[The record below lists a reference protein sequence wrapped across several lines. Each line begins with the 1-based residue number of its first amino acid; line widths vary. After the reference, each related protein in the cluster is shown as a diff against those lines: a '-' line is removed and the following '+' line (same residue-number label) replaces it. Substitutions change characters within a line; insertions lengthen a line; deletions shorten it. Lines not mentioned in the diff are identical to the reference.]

1 MRYPMMLR
9 PVLSAFALTLMLST
23 GPAVGQKNAQTAEII
38 GTVAHG
44 SPTKVDT
51 VVQSVSSPRK
61 AAATRLE
68 GSFVCLADAGLFTDC
83 RTGTRYPVAMEEDNA
98 ALERAYAAARTTPGA
113 PVLVVLEWRFE
124 RRPRMEGDGTQETLI
139 VEKFIETR
147 PGGTCNA
154 AVPAAALEGT
164 Y

>member
-1 MRYPMMLR
+1 MMLR
-9 PVLSAFALTLMLST
+9 PKLSAFALTLLLSA
-23 GPAVGQKNAQTAEII
+23 GPAVGQENAQIAEII

-44 SPTKVDT
+44 SPTKVDI
-51 VVQSVSSPRK
+51 VVQPVAAPSK
-61 AAATRLE
+61 ATGIRME
-68 GSFVCLADAGLFTDC
+68 GEFVYLADAGLFTDC
-83 RTGTRYPVAMEEDNA
+83 RTGARYPVAMEKDNA

-113 PVLVVLEWRFE
+113 PVLVVLEGRFE